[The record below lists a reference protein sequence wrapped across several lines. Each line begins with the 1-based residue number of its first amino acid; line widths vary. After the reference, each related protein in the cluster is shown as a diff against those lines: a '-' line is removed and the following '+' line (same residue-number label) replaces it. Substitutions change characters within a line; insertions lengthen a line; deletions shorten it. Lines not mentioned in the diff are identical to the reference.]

1 METQIKDMKLILTI
15 SGNVL
20 TRVVEDLNGNTIWSS
35 GEEYYDETMPSTLL
49 DEYET
54 QMTQLPF
61 WNIVE
66 VEKNQRSN
74 KWVTIEAGPHNV
86 PIMD

>member
-66 VEKNQRSN
+66 VEKN
-74 KWVTIEAGPHNV
+74 P
-86 PIMD
+86 

>member
-1 METQIKDMKLILTI
+1 MDIQLKDMKLILTI

-20 TRVVEDLNGNTIWSS
+20 TRVVEDLDGNTIWSS
-35 GEEYYDETMPSTLL
+35 GDEYYDETMPSTLL
-49 DEYET
+49 DEYEA

-66 VEKNQRSN
+66 VEK
-74 KWVTIEAGPHNV
+74 I
-86 PIMD
+86 I

>member
-1 METQIKDMKLILTI
+1 MDIQLKDMKLILTI
-15 SGNVL
+15 SGNIL
-20 TRVVEDLNGNTIWSS
+20 TRVVEDLDGNTIWTS

-49 DEYET
+49 DDYEA

-66 VEKNQRSN
+66 IEKNN
-74 KWVTIEAGPHNV
+74 
-86 PIMD
+86 

>member
-1 METQIKDMKLILTI
+1 MDIQLKDMKLILTI

-20 TRVVEDLNGNTIWSS
+20 TRVVEDLDGNTIWSS
-35 GEEYYDETMPSTLL
+35 GDEYYDETMPSTLL
-49 DEYET
+49 DDYET

-66 VEKNQRSN
+66 VEK
-74 KWVTIEAGPHNV
+74 I
-86 PIMD
+86 I